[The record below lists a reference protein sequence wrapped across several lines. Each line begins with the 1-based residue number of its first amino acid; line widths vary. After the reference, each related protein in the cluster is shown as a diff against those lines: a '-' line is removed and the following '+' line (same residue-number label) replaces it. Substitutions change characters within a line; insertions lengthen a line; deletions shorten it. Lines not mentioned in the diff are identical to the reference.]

1 MLYTDPMGASPRTIL
16 VAGFTFFLLYAYP
29 GLMSSDSV
37 HQLHEARTHVYS
49 NAHPPFMSAE
59 WTILDGI
66 VTGPLLMVMLQGALF
81 LGGAFG
87 LARQV
92 LAPRAAAIAAVAVLL
107 FPPVFATMAVVW
119 KDSQMAAYFVA
130 GTALVLSPTRRTRL
144 LGLVLLSAGCAV
156 RHNGFAAAVPLVG
169 LLFVWNPAWAGWRRY
184 VASGCAAIAVVG
196 LAMGVNRALTVDK
209 AFLTPAYMDIVG
221 ILAHCDDRSDE
232 DLRHVLRDTGLLVT
246 TNIQATAREKY
257 DPRNSYHI
265 TKSADPMF
273 DDEPG
278 PVQQRN
284 LDRAWRELVR
294 SEWRAYL
301 AHRTA
306 MYKELLG
313 LSDRGLWAPAY
324 FGFTEFADH
333 PDYIEH
339 DAVPSTLQV
348 EVHAKLLWLASET
361 PLFKPYM
368 YALLALVFLVA
379 LARQRLAVALLV
391 SGLLYELSFFPTA
404 GTPDCRYS
412 HWMITCTVLAG
423 LVIVVH
429 RIERGRAPRGD
440 T

>member
-1 MLYTDPMGASPRTIL
+1 MGASPRTIL

-37 HQLHEARTHVYS
+37 HQLHEARTQIYS

-66 VTGPLLMVMLQGALF
+66 ITGPLLMVVLQGVLF
-81 LGGAFG
+81 LGGVFG

-107 FPPVFATMAVVW
+107 FPPVFSTMAVVW
-119 KDSQMAAYFVA
+119 KDSQMAAYIVA
-130 GTALVLSPTRRTRL
+130 GTALVLSPVRRTRL
-144 LGLVLLSAGCAV
+144 IGLALMSAGCAV

-169 LLFVWNPAWAGWRRY
+169 LLFVWDPAWTGWRRY

-221 ILAHCDDRSDE
+221 ILAHSDDRSDE

-246 TNIQATAREKY
+246 TDIQATARAKY
-257 DPRNSYHI
+257 DPRNSYHL

-273 DDEPG
+273 ADEAT

-284 LDRAWRELVR
+284 LDRAWRELVK
-294 SEWRAYL
+294 SEPGAYL

-306 MYKELLG
+306 MFKELLG
-313 LSDRGLWAPAY
+313 LSDAGLWSPVY
-324 FGFTEFADH
+324 FGFTENPDH

-339 DAVPSTLQV
+339 EAAPSTFQIKIFQ
-348 EVHAKLLWLASET
+348 KLVWMAT
-361 PLFKPYM
+361 HTALFAPYI
-368 YALLALVFLVA
+368 YAALALIFLVA
-379 LARQRLAVALLV
+379 FARKRLAVALLV

-412 HWMITCTVLAG
+412 HWMITCTLLAG

-429 RIERGRAPRGD
+429 RMERAK
-440 T
+440 